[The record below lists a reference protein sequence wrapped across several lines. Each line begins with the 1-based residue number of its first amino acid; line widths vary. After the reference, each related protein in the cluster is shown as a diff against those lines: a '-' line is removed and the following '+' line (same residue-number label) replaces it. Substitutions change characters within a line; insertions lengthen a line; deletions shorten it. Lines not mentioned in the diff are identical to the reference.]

1 MTVLNVIIATV
12 IIATVITATVI
23 IATVITVIAKVVKLL
38 KNKII
43 SCSYIN
49 YSNLDN

>member
-1 MTVLNVIIATV
+1 MTVLNVIIVTV
-12 IIATVITATVI
+12 IIATVI